1 MKRPF
6 QVYIK
11 GNAIKKTFAGMYL
24 RRYNEPFCP
33 GVYLKKYS
41 KISPGK
47 YLRKYNEK
55 TFPGIYKRNVIKRP
69 FQVYIK
75 GMQ

>member
-11 GNAIKKTFAGMYL
+11 GNAIKKTLLGM
-24 RRYNEPFCP
+24 
-33 GVYLKKYS
+33 
-41 KISPGK
+41 

-55 TFPGIYKRNVIKRP
+55 FCPGKYLRK
-69 FQVYIK
+69 
-75 GMQ
+75 